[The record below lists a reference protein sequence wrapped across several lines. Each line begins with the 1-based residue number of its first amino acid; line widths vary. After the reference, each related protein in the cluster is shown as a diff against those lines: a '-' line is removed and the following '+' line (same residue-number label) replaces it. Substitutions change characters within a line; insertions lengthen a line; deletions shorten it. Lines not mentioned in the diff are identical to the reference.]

1 METKQLTKT
10 AEQWDLE
17 IRKSDRIPSELM
29 PRDEDASVRCLA
41 KYAKQY
47 YNSLK
52 PKCFNDVFASPACT
66 IGAFCRKTG
75 ENEAVSVIILVLN
88 DLIDFFNVSNTM
100 NAVQVK
106 TTAEMILENYKCLK
120 IDDLRFCF
128 NNAKRGF
135 YGQIFR
141 IDGNVIF
148 TWIEQYLKDRIN
160 AADEESYSEHL
171 SRKAGERDRETNFIR
186 IVQGKI

>member
-1 METKQLTKT
+1 
-10 AEQWDLE
+10 
-17 IRKSDRIPSELM
+17 
-29 PRDEDASVRCLA
+29 
-41 KYAKQY
+41 
-47 YNSLK
+47 
-52 PKCFNDVFASPACT
+52 
-66 IGAFCRKTG
+66 
-75 ENEAVSVIILVLN
+75 
-88 DLIDFFNVSNTM
+88 M

-106 TTAEMILENYKCLK
+106 TTAEMILENYKYLK

-141 IDGNVIF
+141 IDGNVIL